1 MICNSVCFLRL
12 ADFWQYC
19 ERNSFVLFYLLCK
32 YRFRH
37 WNTKDILKY
46 QESRIRNRV
55 RYVMARSEF
64 YRRHYSG
71 YDTSDIWNLPVTNK
85 TVLMENL
92 SQVNTCGL
100 GKDEILEFCLEAER
114 TRDFSKR
121 LKGVNVGMS
130 SGTSGNKGVE
140 ITSKSEE
147 NLMRAAFFARFSF
160 PENEKINLA
169 FILRVTSPAFALN
182 RFGHR
187 LTYIT
192 QLDSIENIVK
202 KLNDQQPNII
212 SAPPSMLKILAREAE
227 EGRLIINPLKL
238 VSYAEV
244 LYPDV
249 RDYLRRVFNCE
260 VHEIYKCSE
269 GAIAITCKY
278 GSMHVNEDIV
288 AIQLI
293 NRDGSPTTPGNP
305 CHKLIITDLHK
316 STLPIIRYELND
328 IITLSNER
336 CRCGSHFRVI
346 EEIQGRADDL
356 FWGLRKTD
364 RSRHFIYQ
372 DYISRTIISVSNQI
386 TEFQAIQKDYEHIV
400 LRIQINPATKLTEKM
415 KIEENLIS
423 SIRKVFTGYNCI
435 EPEVEVIFADPLK
448 NINSGKL
455 SRVICEIKDV

>member
-1 MICNSVCFLRL
+1 MVLKYIS
-12 ADFWQYC
+12 DFWQYC
-19 ERNSFVLFYLLCK
+19 ERNSFFLFYLLCK
-32 YRFRH
+32 YRFRY
-37 WNTKDILKY
+37 WNSKKILKY

-55 RYVMARSEF
+55 RFVLARSEF
-64 YRRHYSG
+64 YRRHYEG
-71 YDTSDIWNLPVTNK
+71 YDISDIWNLPVTSK
-85 TVLMENL
+85 VIMMKNL
-92 SQVNTCGL
+92 TLFNTCGL
-100 GKDEILEFCLEAER
+100 ERDEIIEFCLKTER

-147 NLMRAAFFARFSF
+147 NLLRAAFFARFHF
-160 PENEKINLA
+160 PKKEKINLA
-169 FILRVTSPAFALN
+169 FILRVTSPAFTLN

-187 LTYIT
+187 LTYVG

-202 KLNDQQPNII
+202 KLNDLQPNII

-227 EGRLIINPLKL
+227 EGRLAVNPLKL

-249 RDYLRRVFNCE
+249 RDYLRKVFNCE

-269 GAIAITCKY
+269 GSIAITCRY
-278 GSMHVNEDIV
+278 GSLHVNEDIV
-288 AIQLI
+288 AIQLM
-293 NRDGSPTTPGNP
+293 NKDGSPTTPGNP

-328 IITLSNER
+328 IITISTEK

-346 EEIQGRADDL
+346 EKIQGRADDL
-356 FWGLRKTD
+356 FWGLRKTN

-372 DYISRTIISVSNQI
+372 DYISRTIISVSNEI
-386 TEFQAIQKDYEHIV
+386 EEFQAIQKDYGHLV
-400 LRIQINPATKLTEKM
+400 LRIKLNPGTEKV
-415 KIEENLIS
+415 EEIKVEEKLVS
-423 SIRKVFTGYNCI
+423 SIRKVFTDYNCI
-435 EPEVEVIFADPLK
+435 EPEVEVIFAEPLR

>member
-1 MICNSVCFLRL
+1 MALRFIS
-12 ADFWQYC
+12 DFCQYC
-19 ERNSFVLFYLLCK
+19 ERNSFLLFYLLAK
-32 YRFRH
+32 YRFRY
-37 WNTKDILKY
+37 WNSNDILKY

-55 RYVMARSEF
+55 RFVTARSEF

-71 YDTSDIWNLPVTNK
+71 CDTSDIWNLPVTGK
-85 TVLMENL
+85 TIMMENL
-92 SQVNTCGL
+92 SRFNTCGL
-100 GKDEILEFCLEAER
+100 EKDEIMKFCLEAER
-114 TRDFSKR
+114 TRDFTKR

-140 ITSKSEE
+140 ITSKNEE

-160 PENEKINLA
+160 PKKQKINLA
-169 FILRVTSPAFALN
+169 FILRVTSPAFTLN
-182 RFGHR
+182 RFGHK
-187 LTYIT
+187 LNYIG

-202 KLNDQQPNII
+202 KLSDQQPNII

-227 EGRLIINPLKL
+227 EGRLAVHPLKL

-249 RDYLRRVFNCE
+249 REYLRRVFNCE

-278 GSMHVNEDIV
+278 GNLHVNEDLV
-288 AIQLI
+288 AIQLV
-293 NRDGSPTTPGNP
+293 NRDGSPTTPGDP

-316 STLPIIRYELND
+316 STLPIIKYELND
-328 IITLSNER
+328 IITLSTGR
-336 CRCGSHFRVI
+336 CRCGSHFKVI
-346 EEIQGRADDL
+346 EKIQGRADDL

-372 DYISRTIISVSNQI
+372 DYISRTIISVSDKI
-386 TEFQAIQKDYEHIV
+386 EEFQAIQKDYEHLV
-400 LRIQINPATKLTEKM
+400 LRIELNRDTEQAEKM
-415 KIEENLIS
+415 KIKEELVR
-423 SIRKVFTGYNCI
+423 SIRKVFTDYNCL
-435 EPEVEVIFADPLK
+435 EPEVEVLFAEPLK

-455 SRVICEIKDV
+455 SRVICEIRDL

>member
-19 ERNSFVLFYLLCK
+19 ERNSFLLFYFLAK
-32 YRFRH
+32 YRFRR
-37 WNTKDILKY
+37 WNSKDILKY

-55 RYVMARSEF
+55 RFVMTRSEF
-64 YRRHYSG
+64 YRRYYSG
-71 YDTSDIWNLPVTNK
+71 YDTSDIWNLPVTSK
-85 TVLMENL
+85 AVMMENL
-92 SQVNTCGL
+92 THFNTCGL
-100 GKDEILEFCLEAER
+100 GKDEILEFCLKAEK

-140 ITSKSEE
+140 ITGKNEE

-160 PENEKINLA
+160 PKKQKINLA

-202 KLNDQQPNII
+202 KLNEQQPNII

-227 EGRLIINPLKL
+227 GGRLTVNPRRL

-244 LYPDV
+244 LYLDV
-249 RDYLRRVFNCE
+249 RGYLRKVFNCE

-269 GAIAITCKY
+269 GAIAITCRY
-278 GSMHVNEDIV
+278 GSLHVNEDMV
-288 AIQLI
+288 AIQLL

-328 IITLSNER
+328 IITISNER

-346 EEIQGRADDL
+346 EKIQGRADDL

-372 DYISRTIISVSNQI
+372 DYISRTIISVSDQI
-386 TEFQAIQKDYEHIV
+386 EEFQAIQKDYEHLI
-400 LRIQINPATKLTEKM
+400 LRIKLYPATEMAEEM
-415 KIEENLIS
+415 KIKETLIS
-423 SIRKVFTGYNCI
+423 SIRKVFTDYNCI
-435 EPEVEVIFADPLK
+435 EPQVEVLFAEPLK

>member
-1 MICNSVCFLRL
+1 MILRSIS
-12 ADFWQYC
+12 DFWQYC
-19 ERNSFVLFYLLCK
+19 ERNSFLLFYLLAK
-32 YRFRH
+32 YRFSH
-37 WNTKDILKY
+37 WNSTDILKY
-46 QESRIRNRV
+46 QESRMSNRV
-55 RYVMARSEF
+55 RFVIARYDF
-64 YRRHYSG
+64 YRKHYSG
-71 YDTSDIWNLPVTNK
+71 CDTSDIWNLPVTGK
-85 TVLMENL
+85 TVMMENL
-92 SQVNTCGL
+92 SRFNTYGL
-100 GKDEILEFCLEAER
+100 EKDEIMKFCLEAER
-114 TRDFSKR
+114 TRDFTKR
-121 LKGVNVGMS
+121 LKGVNVGIS

-147 NLMRAAFFARFSF
+147 NMMRAAFFARFSF
-160 PENEKINLA
+160 PRKQKINLA
-169 FILRVTSPAFALN
+169 FILRVTSPAFSLN

-187 LTYIT
+187 LNYIS

-227 EGRLIINPLKL
+227 DGRLALHPLKL

-249 RDYLRRVFNCE
+249 REYLRRVFNCE

-278 GSMHVNEDIV
+278 GNLHVNEDLV
-288 AIQLI
+288 AIQLM
-293 NRDGSPTTPGNP
+293 NSDGSPTTPGNP

-400 LRIQINPATKLTEKM
+400 LRILLNPETEKTEKM